1 MQNCSKIYYLCDNSK
16 MGRVGFIKLANFSDI
31 DGFITEANIDGAL
44 RTKLEE
50 AEVEI
55 VTV

>member
-1 MQNCSKIYYLCDNSK
+1 

-31 DGFITEANIDGAL
+31 DGFITEANIDDNL
-44 RTKLEE
+44 MQKLVE
-50 AEVEI
+50 AEVEV